1 MDTSALGSIY
11 DVEGSTLVS
20 ERPPKIPK
28 YLRLSSSLAHCSFR
42 SPIAVGGGVRWL
54 VSNLPSY
61 CYCLWIIRTPYI
73 YMSLYVKKNANFDSA
88 KSGWVHSYS
97 EENLNNWWT
106 LCISPMS
113 SNTKVTS
120 PRRPQTVF
128 SLFWSSQMDKIPKG
142 RNGLIE
148 ASRLWRTM
156 TDLEKEP
163 FRATYRIERDNFVKP
178 LLNEQDITERSIQ
191 VLKKKIRKYSKE
203 RKEIFAGRIFQ
214 KKLSSYNIFIAEAW
228 SRSKRVPSQKWKDL
242 TPAEVLEY
250 EKKAKFEN
258 DKRDLEYENNPLTKE
273 QEVQYIELS
282 EKITKLKREVR
293 AMEKELRSEDK

>member
-1 MDTSALGSIY
+1 MALTTSSVLFRLCGS
-11 DVEGSTLVS
+11 
-20 ERPPKIPK
+20 
-28 YLRLSSSLAHCSFR
+28 LRQ
-42 SPIAVGGGVRWL
+42 
-54 VSNLPSY
+54 N
-61 CYCLWIIRTPYI
+61 
-73 YMSLYVKKNANFDSA
+73 
-88 KSGWVHSYS
+88 
-97 EENLNNWWT
+97 

-113 SNTKVTS
+113 SNAKVTS
-120 PRRPQTVF
+120 PRRPQSVF

-203 RKEIFAGRIFQ
+203 RREIFAGRIFQ